1 MNIILAD
8 VNRENLL
15 PFTFMRPVA
24 DIRCGIMTIAEKWNY
39 LSGDKCSYL
48 TESYLSK
55 KYPVKIEK
63 ENLVVNSSVL
73 VNHELYNE
81 AIGLKTG
88 CALLFGDII
97 IAINA
102 SDEQL
107 NNYTSF
113 AELKITHKSESAFIA
128 NNITYPWD
136 IFKLN
141 DTAIKSDFEL
151 LTKGRKSQPI
161 SNTNTAINPAAIFIE
176 EGAVVECSILNGS
189 TGPIYIGKD
198 AEIMEGCAI
207 RGPFALGDHAV
218 LKMLAK
224 IYGATTIGPHCKVGG
239 EVSNSVIFAYSNKAH
254 DGFLGNSVIAEW
266 CNLGAD
272 TNNSNLKNN
281 YGVVKVYNYV
291 SKKDINTGLQFCGLM
306 MGDHSKAAINTMF
319 NTGTVVGVSA
329 NVFGGGFPPK
339 FIPSFA
345 WGGFDETVFQLDKAI
360 ELADQVYKRREMAF
374 DKLEQEILSHVNML
388 ELRLPS
394 V

>member
-39 LSGDKCSYL
+39 LNGDKCSYL

-55 KYPVKIEK
+55 KYPVKIEE
-63 ENLVVNSSVL
+63 ENLVVNASVL

-81 AIGLKTG
+81 VIGLKTG
-88 CALLFGDII
+88 YALMFGNVT
-97 IAINA
+97 IAVNA

-113 AELKITHKSESAFIA
+113 ADLKVTHKAESAFIA
-128 NNITYPWD
+128 NSITYPWD

-141 DTAIKSDFEL
+141 DIAIRSDFEL
-151 LTKGRKSQPI
+151 LTNGRKSQPI
-161 SNTNTAINPAAIFIE
+161 SDTNTIINPGAIFIE
-176 EGAVVECSILNGS
+176 EGAVVECSILNGN

-198 AEIMEGCAI
+198 AEVMENCAI
-207 RGPFALGDHAV
+207 RGPFALGEHAV
-218 LKMLAK
+218 LKMSTK
-224 IYGATTIGPHCKVGG
+224 IYGATTIGPHSKVGG
-239 EVSNSVIFAYSNKAH
+239 EVSNSVIFGYSNKAH

-281 YGVVKVYNYV
+281 YGMVKVYNYAI
-291 SKKDINTGLQFCGLM
+291 KKDINTGLQFCGLM

-345 WGGFDETVFQLDKAI
+345 WGGFNETVFQLDKAI
-360 ELADQVYKRREMAF
+360 ELATQVYKRREIAF
-374 DKLEQEILSHVNML
+374 DKTEQEILSHVNML

-394 V
+394 I